1 MSDTGRY
8 YVKVGERTFCVE
20 PIDNTLGKGRQKWGD
35 IDPATKT
42 VSGTYGDKNLGA
54 IHEEDSIITKENGY
68 DEIHFIGPGESP
80 DSFINNL
87 LKNNKQNSKS

>member
-20 PIDNTLGKGRQKWGD
+20 PIDNTAGKGRKHWGD

-42 VSGTYGDKNLGA
+42 VTGNYGNKSIGA
-54 IHEEDSIITKENGY
+54 IHEDDSIITKENGY
-68 DEIHFIGPGESP
+68 DEIYNIGIGESP
-80 DSFINNL
+80 DSFIQRL
-87 LKNNKQNSKS
+87 LKNEEIKI